1 MAEIKNQ
8 FTSGKMNKD
17 LDERII
23 PTGEYRDAMNIQVST
38 SEGSDVGTI
47 QNILGNSIV
56 PGQGFIPEGA
66 YCVGSI
72 ADEKNDKLYYFIT
85 NNKDLITNGVFDNDA
100 SDWTLGTGWEYAG
113 AGTSGYIKGTA
124 VTVSQKINQAL
135 SPDVFIEDSYYRIK
149 FKVSGVTTGTA
160 ATPSDGTINLE
171 LNNEDGKGFT
181 INSSEMAAQITPLT
195 YNAIANGSYEFIK
208 KVGSA
213 SSYTNTGFWSRFW
226 IQAGANGFTGNI
238 DNISIE
244 RLGGYIVEYD
254 SETNT
259 VTPVIVDKTG
269 FLQFSR
275 DRLITGINII
285 DDMLFWTD
293 NFSEPKKINIP
304 RSIQG
309 ADPSGLIHSNFI
321 NTKTSLQVAMKEEHV
336 TVIKKQPTHAPKI
349 ELISERE
356 SGIDS
361 VGGLPWNYSGIMR
374 ITRPPNPITVSGQ
387 TNTQNTSSFWHSTS
401 QVGGG
406 QTFNHH
412 YDFSQLSPGKYFDTK
427 IETDLNGDSGFFL
440 KWQAGD
446 ILLFKEFGGN
456 NFNDRPNVPLLEYSV
471 KAKVVASGVN
481 EFTDTVVN
489 NISNGDF
496 TIPNSNGTA
505 PEGWTLAPQWTY
517 LPQTNALKFDQVTT
531 AHNAVSSP
539 VADPV
544 WEAGATYRVKFKISD
559 YVSGFLE
566 ICIVTPATSD
576 FGTYTGTLTAAQ
588 TGRFPVGGLIS
599 ANGEYS
605 YDVTLSPFPD
615 SIVAFDWTAVI
626 NRVYMFADNVNHT
639 RLTLDYLTVEKLGQS
654 NARVRC
660 EVLEINNPPVV
671 PSNLAEVR
679 YVVDRLDKVEKLFE
693 FSFPRIAYR
702 YQYED
707 GEYSAISPFSQP
719 VFLPG
724 TFDYHPKDAYN
735 RGMENRIT
743 SINISSFNHL
753 IDGVTAIDII
763 YKDDASP
770 NLYVIDTVKPNQA
783 AIASISGSSSSNSWS
798 SGQYI
803 ITNEQIGRAVE
814 SNQLLRPWDNVPRK
828 ALAQEISGNRVIYG
842 NYTQGYDL
850 KLTTGADYSPNFF
863 IQPLSSLVVGA
874 AKPSIK
880 SLREY
885 QVGAVFV
892 DKYGRETP
900 VISNKTGTRK
910 LGKEFSDDQNK
921 FKVEFNDDNSPVDL
935 THVKFFIKET
945 ADQYYNLAMD
955 RFYDAED
962 GHVWLSFPSADR
974 NKLSIDDFLILKKGA
989 ESDVSVTDNTKY
1001 KIIDIQNQAPEFITQ
1016 RKLLSEKLRHQLTA
1030 GVAGTPVVDIFGSS
1044 MTDAPK
1050 EGVSTFSINYKPFSQ
1065 GSSSRMHEIVED
1077 LYVEFADTSSGV
1089 TSKRYFVTA
1098 LSTEFVPGI
1107 TSPSLADAKYTF
1119 RLQEALGD
1127 DVDFMSDGTR
1137 IIDGIAIRVY
1147 RYAPKETAQFDGR
1160 FFVKIN
1166 KDKSFSTNIISS
1178 TSAQAAA
1185 AQEYRVINSQR
1196 ICMTRS
1202 DHESRHRHELTG
1214 LKMGCYRDKTYTASN
1229 SAVAD
1234 HLFNGN
1240 INSLPVTT
1248 GRYKGFGPWACFFR
1262 NYNARPDDYKAYIRS
1277 TTANETSFGS
1287 GDNGITSIG
1296 QYKFSAQASVSPPP
1310 SSTLTGSK
1318 EANWTRELGWITGGS
1333 YLARGLPQPTNT
1345 NDWLGVYIATSYM
1358 AGSTDLTAW
1367 GNTKHAD
1374 SHHYTDTERAQ
1385 NAVWYINGSYHQ
1397 HFRTN
1402 SNLYPNLAWTQTIG
1416 SPGGPDSGIVQW
1428 GSFTDWRLAI
1438 GGIYHQDVMTAADST
1453 IEGFWGIGDVG
1464 DASTLNSH
1472 YQNSIVKDIVQQLKG
1487 GTRIRWKED
1496 PTQTVYTI
1504 QTVNS
1509 EHGFTNVA
1517 RPSGSTADP
1526 SNTTTYA
1533 TSGSPNPIAGVYG
1546 HGLSRTSKVANFDH
1560 VITQLS
1566 PNFSVRYDLRTK
1578 QTISGAADVKWNP
1591 CNASGYN
1598 GTQALGGITNGITL
1612 SINSHTAGTYSSTT
1626 GELKVFVS
1634 SLIANDVNTGVSQ
1647 TLKTGMI
1654 LAKHGST
1661 VYNGSTASKGEL
1673 LIYKITQESGYHAL
1687 HLCGYREPI
1696 TDVTSTTTD
1705 LTRHHFFDNL
1715 PVTGQAMIFKQP
1727 YMNGYSQFSCNRIN
1741 AQNAMAM
1748 TNTGVYDEQSFPIAV
1763 RTTAGVPR
1771 IMPVMYTLEFVEEI
1785 DKEPGL
1791 PDNPAI
1797 WETEPDTIPKVDIY
1811 YEASG
1816 YNPLVLTEETK
1827 NIALPIGSEVSH
1839 AENSASASVGTT
1851 IHTVGYDPVVTLA
1864 VGVTN
1869 VGGWYILTNVGTA
1882 SLLAPLVGGSYITVG
1897 SNLNITKPDG
1907 SIISVKVTGHS
1918 TDTLF
1923 FAGNRSRKIYISD
1936 NLYKDSTY
1944 TLNWHNCFAFG
1955 NGVESNRIRD
1965 SFNKVYITN
1974 GVKASTTLDKELREE
1989 HRKHGLI
1996 YSGIYNSNSGV
2007 NNLNQFIM
2015 AEKITKD
2022 LPPSYGSIQK
2032 LYSRN
2037 SDLVTFCED
2046 RVIQIFADK
2055 DALYNADG
2063 DINLVSSNAVL
2074 GQAQPFSGEYGIS
2087 TNPESF
2093 ASEAYRAYFTDR
2105 VRGAVLRLSMDGLT
2119 AISDHG
2125 MKDWF
2130 RDNLSLSKTNLLGE
2144 NCLDSQANWD
2154 IPAQTATEYGGN
2166 SKVVDGVAILG
2177 YYNSHPATLA
2187 AYTSAAGNQPTD
2199 KRFGKVASLK
2209 MNNVLEIGK
2218 TYRLQF
2224 DVIKHGG
2231 YTAGGTEASPFSGTP
2246 KSITINNT
2254 PSGVVWQGGGGDFG
2268 TVDGEHVDVTWV
2280 AARTTFELVQ
2290 IQIQYDSTTI
2300 GTYAYDGMTTQ
2311 DFVNSLVSNDSS
2323 SPVYDTV
2330 TGHFYGGTVSIKN
2343 LIVEEVKQ
2351 PLKLIGSYDD
2361 RQSEY
2366 NITVDSVIPTTVSF
2380 KEDVTGWVSFKSFI
2394 PENGLSCANDYYTLK
2409 DGKLWQH
2416 HNPGVHRNT
2425 FYGQYTNSSFNAI
2438 LNDDP
2443 SMIKSYHTLEY
2454 EGSKSRVEGIKTVTV
2469 TGIQHNNLNSWDTD
2483 SGLYFFFEEEE
2494 MDKLLGN
2501 SAWGGTTPTT
2511 GSVTLF
2517 NLHQYRNNIHIGSFI
2532 LYLFDNTATDSN
2544 FPASPSGGPTK
2555 GFGRKNSGGT
2565 THDWQVGD
2573 IITTQQLHM
2582 PGQTT
2587 ISLQIV
2593 DPLNS
2598 TPQDG
2603 WFVSNIKTDKKQGS
2617 LLEFVEKEGKW
2628 FNYIKGVATNYNST
2642 DYFPDDFDFASF
2654 DVQGLGVVA
2663 SSDTGTDTIT
2673 ITGGVNVS
2681 LQVGDCIYAKTT
2693 TNSFGFTQLSNNLTK
2708 LGIVTNILGNV
2719 ITLDNLAVSVNN
2731 QYCVFIK
2738 DQIVNM
2744 SGLSGY
2750 YANAKFENN
2759 SKDKAELFVVS
2770 SEATE
2775 SSK

>member
-85 NNKDLITNGVFDNDA
+85 HNKDLITNGVFDNDA

-113 AGTSGYIKGTA
+113 AGISGYIKGTGVGA
-124 VTVSQKINQAL
+124 NQKINQAL
-135 SPDVFIEDSYYRIK
+135 PPDVFIKDSYYKIK
-149 FKVSGVTTGTA
+149 FKVSGVPTGT
-160 ATPSDGTINLE
+160 TTTTSDGAINIE
-171 LNNEDGKGFT
+171 LNNEDGKRFN
-181 INSSEMAAQITPLT
+181 ISSSEMGAQIPPLT

-208 KVGSA
+208 RVGSA
-213 SSYTNTGFWSRFW
+213 ASHTNTGLWSRFW

-254 SETNT
+254 SKSNT
-259 VTPVIVDKTG
+259 VKPVIVDAVG
-269 FLQFSR
+269 DVLNFSR

-309 ADPSGLIHSNFI
+309 TDPSGLIHSNFI

-361 VGGLPWNYSGIMR
+361 ASGLPWNYSGIIR
-374 ITRPPNPITVSGQ
+374 ITSPPNPITESGEP
-387 TNTQNTSSFWHSTS
+387 NTQNTSSMWVSGS
-401 QVGGG
+401 GL
-406 QTFNHH
+406 NHY
-412 YDFSQLSPGKYFDTK
+412 YDFSKVTVGGKFDTN

-471 KAKVVASGVN
+471 KAKILNEWVTTSGQ
-481 EFTDTVVN
+481 TDTVVN

-615 SIVAFDWTAVI
+615 SIVAFDWTAAI

-814 SNQLLRPWDNVPRK
+814 SNQLLRPWDNVPKK

-1016 RKLLSEKLRHQLTA
+1016 RKLLTERLRHQLTA

-1137 IIDGIAIRVY
+1137 IKDGIAIRVY

-1166 KDKSFSTNIISS
+1166 KDKSFLTNIISS

-1196 ICMTRS
+1196 ICMIRN
-1202 DHESRHRHELTG
+1202 DHELRHRHELTG

-1229 SAVAD
+1229 ATVED

-1277 TTANETSFGS
+1277 ATADATSVGTGNS
-1287 GDNGITSIG
+1287 GITSIG
-1296 QYKFSAQASVSPPP
+1296 QYKFSAQASASPPATNTL
-1310 SSTLTGSK
+1310 SGST
-1318 EANWTRELGWITGGS
+1318 AYWARELGWITGGS
-1333 YLARGLPQPTNT
+1333 YLARGVAQPTNT
-1345 NDWLGVYIATSYM
+1345 NDWLGVYISTSYM

-1385 NAVWYINGSYHQ
+1385 NAVWYISGSYWQ
-1397 HFRTN
+1397 HYRTN
-1402 SNLYPNLAWTQTIG
+1402 SNLYPNLAWTQTTG
-1416 SPGGPDSGIVQW
+1416 SPGGPDGGILQW
-1428 GSFTDWRLAI
+1428 GSYTDWRLAI
-1438 GGIYHQDVMTAADST
+1438 GGIYHKDVMTAADST

-1487 GTRIRWKED
+1487 GTKIRWKED

-1504 QTVNS
+1504 QTVQS

-1517 RPSGSTADP
+1517 RPVGDTANP
-1526 SNTTTYA
+1526 PNTGNQHVYA
-1533 TSGSPNPIAGVYG
+1533 TSGSPDPATGVYG
-1546 HGLSRTSKVANFDH
+1546 TGLSRTSKVANFDH

-1566 PNFSVRYDLRTK
+1566 PNFSVRYNLQTK

-1591 CNASGYN
+1591 CNASGYQ

-1654 LAKHGST
+1654 LTKHGSHT
-1661 VYNGSTASKGEL
+1661 YNGSTASKGEL

-2105 VRGAVLRLSMDGLT
+2105 VRGAVIRLSMDGLT

-2130 RDNLSLSKTNLLGE
+2130 RDNLSLGKTNLLGE

-2154 IPAQTATEYGGN
+2154 ISN
-2166 SKVVDGVAILG
+2166 NNNCKVVDGEAIIG
-2177 YYNSHPATLA
+2177 FYNSDASTLVA
-2187 AYTSAAGNQPTD
+2187 FDANNKTSDT
-2199 KRFGKVASLK
+2199 RFGKSAQLA
-2209 MNNVLEIGK
+2209 MDNVLTIGN
-2218 TYRLQF
+2218 TYRLQY
-2224 DVIKHGG
+2224 DVVKIGG
-2231 YTAGGTEASPFSGTP
+2231 YNKGTATTNSAQPPTGLPPTL
-2246 KSITINNT
+2246 TINNT
-2254 PSGVVWQGGGGDFG
+2254 PSGINWESGGSVTPVEGDHVVI
-2268 TVDGEHVDVTWV
+2268 EWV
-2280 AARTTFELVQ
+2280 AKRTTFSLHQSPVN
-2290 IQIQYDSTTI
+2290 YDNNGVGNYGGVETK
-2300 GTYAYDGMTTQ
+2300 
-2311 DFVNSLVSNDSS
+2311 DFVNSILTSGTTQWASNN
-2323 SPVYDTV
+2323 T
-2330 TGHFYGGTVSIKN
+2330 FYGGTVSIKN
-2343 LIVEEVKQ
+2343 LILEEVKQ

-2394 PENGLSCANDYYTLK
+2394 PESGLSCANDYYTLK

-2469 TGIQHNNLNSWDTD
+2469 TGVQHNNQLSWDAD

-2501 SAWGGTTPTT
+2501 SAWSGTTPTT

-2628 FNYIKGVATNYNST
+2628 FNYIKGVPTDYNST

-2708 LGIVTNILGNV
+2708 LGIVTNILENV

>member
-56 PGQGFIPEGA
+56 PGQGFITEGA

-113 AGTSGYIKGTA
+113 AGTSGYIKGTD
-124 VTVSQKINQAL
+124 VGLNQKINQAL
-135 SPDVFIEDSYYRIK
+135 SPDVFIEDSYYKIK
-149 FKVSGVTTGTA
+149 FKVSGVPTGTDT
-160 ATPSDGTINLE
+160 TPSDGTINIE
-171 LNNEDGKGFT
+171 LSNEDGKRFT
-181 INSSEMAAQITPLT
+181 INSSEMGAQIPPLT

-208 KVGSA
+208 RVGSTA
-213 SSYTNTGFWSRFW
+213 SHANTSFWSRFF

-254 SETNT
+254 SKTNT

-309 ADPSGLIHSNFI
+309 TDSSGLIHSNFI
-321 NTKTSLQVAMKEEHV
+321 NTKTSLEVPMKEEHV

-349 ELISERE
+349 KLISERE

-361 VGGLPWNYSGIMR
+361 VSGLPWNYSGIMR
-374 ITRPPNPITVSGQ
+374 ITSPPNPMTVVGAA
-387 TNTQNTSSFWHSTS
+387 NTQNTSSMRVPGSG
-401 QVGGG
+401 V
-406 QTFNHH
+406 NHY
-412 YDFSQLSPGKYFDTK
+412 YDFSKVTVGSKFDTN

-471 KAKVVASGVN
+471 KAKILN
-481 EFTDTVVN
+481 EWVTQFTDTVVN

-505 PEGWTLAPQWTY
+505 PEGWTLASQWTY
-517 LPQTNALKFDQVTT
+517 LPQTNALKFDQVVAAWDTI
-531 AHNAVSSP
+531 VSP
-539 VADPV
+539 VANPV

-559 YVSGFLE
+559 YVSGYLR
-566 ICIVTPATSD
+566 IAIVTPANSD
-576 FGTYTGTLTAAQ
+576 FGTYSGTGTLAQ

-605 YDVTLSPFPD
+605 YDVTLSPFPATSTSAG
-615 SIVAFDWTAVI
+615 SIVAYGWTSVNCVFI
-626 NRVYMFADNVNHT
+626 HADNAT
-639 RLTLDYLTVEKLGQS
+639 PAKLALDYLTVEKLGQS

-814 SNQLLRPWDNVPRK
+814 SNQLLRPWDNVPKK

-921 FKVEFNDDNSPVDL
+921 FKVEFNDDDSPIDL

-1016 RKLLSEKLRHQLTA
+1016 RKLLTEKLRHQLTT
-1030 GVAGTPVVDIFGSS
+1030 GVAGTPVVDIFGGS

-1098 LSTEFVPGI
+1098 LSTDFVPGI
-1107 TSPSLADAKYTF
+1107 PSPLIADAKYVF
-1119 RLQEALGD
+1119 RLDEELGD

-1137 IIDGIAIRVY
+1137 IKDGIAIRVY

-1196 ICMTRS
+1196 ICMIRS
-1202 DHESRHRHELTG
+1202 DHEDRHRHELTG

-1229 SAVAD
+1229 APVTD

-1240 INSLPVTT
+1240 INSFPVTT

-1296 QYKFSAQASVSPPP
+1296 QYKFSAQASASPPATNTL
-1310 SSTLTGSK
+1310 SDST
-1318 EANWTRELGWITGGS
+1318 AYWARELGWITGGS
-1333 YLARGLPQPTNT
+1333 YLARGVTKPTIPPGGS
-1345 NDWLGVYIATSYM
+1345 LGVYIATTYM
-1358 AGSTDLTAW
+1358 AGSTDVEAW
-1367 GNTKHAD
+1367 GRTKHAD

-1385 NAVWYINGSYHQ
+1385 NAVWYISGSYWQ
-1397 HFRTN
+1397 HYRTN
-1402 SNLYPNLAWTQTIG
+1402 SNLYPNLAWTQTTG
-1416 SPGGPDSGIVQW
+1416 SPGGPDGGILQW
-1428 GSFTDWRLAI
+1428 GSYTDWRLAI
-1438 GGIYHQDVMTAADST
+1438 GGIYHKDVMTAADST

-1487 GTRIRWKED
+1487 GTKIRWKED

-1504 QTVNS
+1504 QTVTS

-1517 RPSGSTADP
+1517 RPVGDTADP
-1526 SNTTTYA
+1526 PNTGNQHVYA
-1533 TSGSPNPIAGVYG
+1533 TSGSPDPIAGVYG

-1566 PNFSVRYDLRTK
+1566 PNFSVRYNLQTK
-1578 QTISGAADVKWNP
+1578 QTISGGAAVKWNP
-1591 CNASGYN
+1591 CNASGYQ
-1598 GTQALGGITNGITL
+1598 GAQALGGITNGITL
-1612 SINSHTAGTYSSTT
+1612 SINSHTTGTYSSTT

-1654 LAKHGST
+1654 LTKHGSHT
-1661 VYNGSTASKGEL
+1661 YDGSTPSLYKGEL

-1696 TDVTSTTTD
+1696 TNVTSTTTD
-1705 LTRHHFFDNL
+1705 LTKHHFFDNL

-1771 IMPVMYTLEFVEEI
+1771 IMPVMYTLEFVQEI

-1839 AENSASASVGTT
+1839 AENSASVSVGTT
-1851 IHTVGYDPVVTLA
+1851 IHTVGYDPVITLA
-1864 VGVTN
+1864 VGGTHT
-1869 VGGWYILTNVGTA
+1869 GGWYILTNVGTA

-1918 TDTLF
+1918 NADSGYSYVVNNVVL
-1923 FAGNRSRKIYISD
+1923 RSRKIYISD

-2130 RDNLSLSKTNLLGE
+2130 RDNLSLGKTNLLGE

-2154 IPAQTATEYGGN
+2154 ISNTN
-2166 SKVVDGVAILG
+2166 NCKVVNGEAIIG
-2177 YYNSHPATLA
+2177 FYNSDANTLVA
-2187 AYTSAAGNQPTD
+2187 FDANNKTSDT
-2199 KRFGKVASLK
+2199 RFGRSAQLT
-2209 MNNVLEIGK
+2209 MDNVLTIGN
-2218 TYRLQF
+2218 TYRLQY
-2224 DVIKHGG
+2224 DVVKIGG
-2231 YTAGGTEASPFSGTP
+2231 YNRGTATTNSAQPPTGLPSSLV
-2246 KSITINNT
+2246 INNT
-2254 PSGVVWQGGGGDFG
+2254 ASGINWEAGPQTPPVEGDHVVI
-2268 TVDGEHVDVTWV
+2268 EWV
-2280 AARTTFELVQ
+2280 AKRTTFGLHQFAVN
-2290 IQIQYDSTTI
+2290 YNDNNGVRNYGGV
-2300 GTYAYDGMTTQ
+2300 GTK
-2311 DFVNSLVSNDSS
+2311 DFVNSILTSGTTQWADND
-2323 SPVYDTV
+2323 
-2330 TGHFYGGTVSIKN
+2330 GFYGGTVSIKN
-2343 LIVEEVKQ
+2343 IILEEVKQ

-2469 TGIQHNNLNSWDTD
+2469 TGIQHSNGPSED
-2483 SGLYFFFEEEE
+2483 GKYFFFEEEE
-2494 MDKLLGN
+2494 MNNLINDSNWVDKI
-2501 SAWGGTTPTT
+2501 
-2511 GSVTLF
+2511 VTI
-2517 NLHQYRNNIHIGSFI
+2517 NQYRNNVLVYSGLVRIW
-2532 LYLFDNTATDSN
+2532 DNSDVNSN
-2544 FPASPSGGPTK
+2544 SPTSPSGGPTK
-2555 GFGRKNSGGT
+2555 AHGRRDTDSAASQ
-2565 THDWQVGD
+2565 WQVGD

-2598 TPQDG
+2598 IPQDG

-2628 FNYIKGVATNYNST
+2628 FNYIKGVPTDYNST

-2663 SSDTGTDTIT
+2663 SSDTDTDTIT

-2708 LGIVTNILGNV
+2708 LGIVTNILENV
-2719 ITLDNLAVSVNN
+2719 ITLDNLAVSVDN

-2750 YANAKFENN
+2750 YADAKFENN

>member
-1 MAEIKNQ
+1 VASSSN
-8 FTSGKMNKD
+8 SNKHV
-17 LDERII
+17 I
-23 PTGEYRDAMNIQVST
+23 A
-38 SEGSDVGTI
+38 
-47 QNILGNSIV
+47 NSI
-56 PGQGFIPEGA
+56 
-66 YCVGSI
+66 
-72 ADEKNDKLYYFIT
+72 
-85 NNKDLITNGVFDNDA
+85 
-100 SDWTLGTGWEYAG
+100 
-113 AGTSGYIKGTA
+113 
-124 VTVSQKINQAL
+124 TVEST
-135 SPDVFIEDSYYRIK
+135 DSYI
-149 FKVSGVTTGTA
+149 
-160 ATPSDGTINLE
+160 
-171 LNNEDGKGFT
+171 
-181 INSSEMAAQITPLT
+181 
-195 YNAIANGSYEFIK
+195 
-208 KVGSA
+208 
-213 SSYTNTGFWSRFW
+213 
-226 IQAGANGFTGNI
+226 IQ
-238 DNISIE
+238 
-244 RLGGYIVEYD
+244 YD
-254 SETNT
+254 SKTNT

-309 ADPSGLIHSNFI
+309 TDPSGLIHSNFI

-361 VGGLPWNYSGIMR
+361 ASGLPWNYSGIMR
-374 ITRPPNPITVSGQ
+374 ITSPPNPITVAGAA
-387 TNTQNTSSFWHSTS
+387 NTQNTSSMWVPYT
-401 QVGGG
+401 QN
-406 QTFNHH
+406 TNHH
-412 YDFSQLSPGKYFDTK
+412 YDFSQFTVGSILDTN

-440 KWQAGD
+440 RWQAGD

-471 KAKVVASGVN
+471 KAKILDQWVTN
-481 EFTDTVVN
+481 FTDTVVN

-517 LPQTNALKFDQVTT
+517 LPQTNALKFDQVI
-531 AHNAVSSP
+531 AAYNEISSP
-539 VADPV
+539 ESSPV

-559 YVSGFLE
+559 YVSGYLT
-566 ICIVTPATSD
+566 IAIVTPVLG
-576 FGTYTGTLTAAQ
+576 FGTYNGVGTSAQ
-588 TGRFPVGGLIS
+588 TGRFQVGGLIS

-605 YDVTLSPFPD
+605 FDVNLTGFTG
-615 SIVAFDWTAVI
+615 SIVGYGWTSVI
-626 NRVYMFADNVNHT
+626 NRVYIHADNVT
-639 RLTLDYLTVEKLGQS
+639 PVKLTLDYLTVEKLGQS
-654 NARVRC
+654 NASVRC

-671 PSNLAEVR
+671 PSNLAEIR

-1107 TSPSLADAKYTF
+1107 TSPSLVDAKYTF

-1178 TSAQAAA
+1178 TSAHAAA

-1229 SAVAD
+1229 SAVED

-1277 TTANETSFGS
+1277 TTADATSVGTGNS
-1287 GDNGITSIG
+1287 GTTSIG
-1296 QYKFSAQASVSPPP
+1296 QYKFSAQAAESPPNP
-1310 SSTLTGSK
+1310 NTLNSST
-1318 EANWTRELGWITGGS
+1318 AYWARELGWITGGS
-1333 YLARGLPQPTNT
+1333 YLARGVTQPTST
-1345 NDWLGVYIATSYM
+1345 NDWLGVYITTAYM
-1358 AGSTDLTAW
+1358 DGSTDLIAW
-1367 GNTKHAD
+1367 GNTKNAD

-1385 NAVWYINGSYHQ
+1385 NAVWYISGSYWQ
-1397 HFRTN
+1397 HYRTD
-1402 SNLYPNLAWTQTIG
+1402 SNLNPNLAWTQTTG
-1416 SPGGPDSGIVQW
+1416 SPGGPDGGIYQW
-1428 GSFTDWRLAI
+1428 SSAADWRLAI
-1438 GGIYHQDVMTAADST
+1438 GGIYHKDVMTAADST

-1464 DASTLNSH
+1464 DAGTFNSH

-1487 GTRIRWKED
+1487 GTKIRWKED

-1504 QTVNS
+1504 QTVQS

-1517 RPSGSTADP
+1517 RPVGDTANP
-1526 SNTTTYA
+1526 PNTGNQHVYA
-1533 TSGSPNPIAGVYG
+1533 TSGSPDPATGVYG
-1546 HGLSRTSKVANFDH
+1546 TGLSRTSKVANFDH

-1566 PNFSVRYDLRTK
+1566 PNFSVRYNLQTK

-1591 CNASGYN
+1591 CNASGYQ

-1654 LAKHGST
+1654 LTKHGSHT
-1661 VYNGSTASKGEL
+1661 YNGSTASKGEL

-1687 HLCGYREPI
+1687 YLCGYREPI

-2130 RDNLSLSKTNLLGE
+2130 RDNLSLGKTNLLGE

-2154 IPAQTATEYGGN
+2154 IPSSGN
-2166 SKVVDGVAILG
+2166 SKVINGVAILG
-2177 YYNSHPATLA
+2177 YYNSNPTTLA
-2187 AYTSAAGNQPTD
+2187 ALTSTADT
-2199 KRFGKVASLK
+2199 RFGRASGFR
-2209 MNNVLEIGK
+2209 MHNVLGIGK

-2231 YTAGGTEASPFSGTP
+2231 YANISPFIPSGGIGSYNNLR
-2246 KSITINNT
+2246 SIAIVNT
-2254 PSGVVWQGGGGDFG
+2254 PDTPGATWTLAGSFG

-2280 AARTTFELVQ
+2280 AARTSFELL
-2290 IQIQYDSTTI
+2290 QYQCCYESN
-2300 GTYAYDGMTTQ
+2300 GVRYYDVDLTS
-2311 DFVNSLVSNDSS
+2311 DFVNNILTGTNWSTSTSSNKQ
-2323 SPVYDTV
+2323 Y
-2330 TGHFYGGTVSIKN
+2330 FYGATVSIKN
-2343 LIVEEVKQ
+2343 MIIEEVKQ

-2394 PENGLSCANDYYTLK
+2394 PESGLSCANDYYTLK

-2454 EGSKSRVEGIKTVTV
+2454 EGSKSRVEGIKTITV
-2469 TGIQHNNLNSWDTD
+2469 TGIQHSDGPSED
-2483 SGLYFFFEEEE
+2483 GKYFFFEEEE
-2494 MDKLLGN
+2494 MNNLINDSNWVDKTITIN
-2501 SAWGGTTPTT
+2501 
-2511 GSVTLF
+2511 
-2517 NLHQYRNNIHIGSFI
+2517 QYRNNVLVYSGDIRIW
-2532 LYLFDNTATDSN
+2532 DNSSVDSN
-2544 FPASPSGGPTK
+2544 SPTSLSGGPTK
-2555 GFGRKNSGGT
+2555 GHGRRNTGSAASQ
-2565 THDWQVGD
+2565 WQVGD

-2587 ISLQIV
+2587 MSLQII

-2628 FNYIKGVATNYNST
+2628 FNYIKGVPTDYNST

-2673 ITGGVNVS
+2673 ITGGINVS
-2681 LQVGDCIYAKTT
+2681 LQVGDCIYAETT

-2759 SKDKAELFVVS
+2759 SKDKAELFAVS

>member
-85 NNKDLITNGVFDNDA
+85 HNKDLITNGVFDNDA

-113 AGTSGYIKGTA
+113 AGISGYIKGTD
-124 VTVSQKINQAL
+124 VTVNQKINQAL
-135 SPDVFIEDSYYRIK
+135 PPDVFIEDSYYKIK
-149 FKVSGVTTGTA
+149 FKVSGVPTGT
-160 ATPSDGTINLE
+160 TTTTSDGTINIE
-171 LNNEDGKGFT
+171 LNNEDGKRFT
-181 INSSEMAAQITPLT
+181 ISSYEMGAQIPPLT

-208 KVGSA
+208 RVGSA
-213 SSYTNTGFWSRFW
+213 ASHTDTGFWSRFW

-238 DNISIE
+238 DDISIE
-244 RLGGYIVEYD
+244 RFGGYD
-254 SETNT
+254 SKTNT

-293 NFSEPKKINIP
+293 NFSEPKKINIA

-309 ADPSGLIHSNFI
+309 TDSSGLIHSNFI
-321 NTKTSLQVAMKEEHV
+321 NTKTSLEVPMKEEHV

-349 ELISERE
+349 KLISERE

-361 VGGLPWNYSGIMR
+361 VSGLPWNYSGIMR
-374 ITRPPNPITVSGQ
+374 ITSPPNPITQPGSGYP
-387 TNTQNTSSFWHSTS
+387 NTQNTSSFWHAA
-401 QVGGG
+401 QQLGGG

-440 KWQAGD
+440 KWQVGD
-446 ILLFKEFGGN
+446 TLLFKEFGGN

-505 PEGWTLAPQWTY
+505 PEGWILKSGLVYDSANNKINFN
-517 LPQTNALKFDQVTT
+517 QTNDSWSYTASAL
-531 AHNAVSSP
+531 SSP
-539 VADPV
+539 N
-544 WEAGATYRVKFKISD
+544 WEIGATYRVSFKISNQSTVD
-559 YVSGFLE
+559 TDGVYVRLATPHTTTWGATTPVATGAFYWQGPGNNGLGNYSG
-566 ICIVTPATSD
+566 
-576 FGTYTGTLTAAQ
+576 
-588 TGRFPVGGLIS
+588 
-599 ANGEYS
+599 NGEYTF
-605 YDVTLSPFPD
+605 DVTLAPGTGVYASN
-615 SIVAFDWTAVI
+615 WTEFHYKILVYCGGEILPHAV
-626 NRVYMFADNVNHT
+626 
-639 RLTLDYLTVEKLGQS
+639 LSLDYITVEKLGQS

-814 SNQLLRPWDNVPRK
+814 SNQLLRPWDNVPKK

-921 FKVEFNDDNSPVDL
+921 FKVEFNDDNSPIDL

-1098 LSTEFVPGI
+1098 LSTDFVPGV
-1107 TSPSLADAKYTF
+1107 TLMADLPKYVF
-1119 RLQEALGD
+1119 RLEEALGD

-1137 IIDGIAIRVY
+1137 IKDGIEIRVY

-1166 KDKSFSTNIISS
+1166 KDKSFSTNVISS

-1202 DHESRHRHELTG
+1202 DHEDRHRHELTG
-1214 LKMGCYRDKTYTASN
+1214 LKMGCYRDRTYTAS
-1229 SAVAD
+1229 SAPVTD

-1262 NYNARPDDYKAYIRS
+1262 NYNARPDDYKAYIRGSS
-1277 TTANETSFGS
+1277 TVAATNVNYTNS
-1287 GDNGITSIG
+1287 GVTSIG
-1296 QYKFSAQASVSPPP
+1296 QYKFSQEASASPPA
-1310 SSTLTGSK
+1310 SSTLTGSH

-1333 YLARGLPQPTNT
+1333 YLARGAAYPTSTGGSLDVFIPPAYMN
-1345 NDWLGVYIATSYM
+1345 GV
-1358 AGSTDLTAW
+1358 TDAEAW
-1367 GNTKHAD
+1367 GRTKDAD

-1385 NAVWYINGSYHQ
+1385 NAVWYINGSYRQ
-1397 HFRTN
+1397 KYQPD
-1402 SNLYPNLAWTQTIG
+1402 SNLNPNLAWTQTSGG
-1416 SPGGPDSGIVQW
+1416 SGGPDLGICQQ
-1428 GSFTDWRLAI
+1428 SADTDWRLAI
-1438 GGIYHQDVMTAADST
+1438 GGIYHQDVMTAADYT

-1464 DASTLNSH
+1464 DAGTFNSH

-1487 GTRIRWKED
+1487 GTKIRWKED

-1504 QTVNS
+1504 QTVTT
-1509 EHGFTNVA
+1509 EHGFINVA

-1533 TSGSPNPIAGVYG
+1533 TSGSPDPISGVYG

-1566 PNFSVRYDLRTK
+1566 PNFSVRYNLKTK
-1578 QTISGAADVKWNP
+1578 QTIGGATSVKWNP
-1591 CNASGYN
+1591 CNA
-1598 GTQALGGITNGITL
+1598 GTAQALGGITNGITL
-1612 SINSHTAGTYSSTT
+1612 SINSHTTGTYSSTT

-1654 LAKHGST
+1654 LTEHGSHTYDGST
-1661 VYNGSTASKGEL
+1661 VSSLYKGEL

-1696 TDVTSTTTD
+1696 TNVTSNTTN
-1705 LTRHHFFDNL
+1705 LTKHHFFNNL

-1864 VGVTN
+1864 VGVTHT
-1869 VGGWYILTNVGTA
+1869 GGWYILTNVETA

-1918 TDTLF
+1918 NTASGYSYVVNNVVL
-1923 FAGNRSRKIYISD
+1923 RSRKIYISD

-1974 GVKASTTLDKELREE
+1974 GVKASTTLDKELKEE

-2130 RDNLSLSKTNLLGE
+2130 RDNLSLGKTNLLGE

-2154 IPAQTATEYGGN
+2154 IPAQTASYTGGN
-2166 SKVVDGVAILG
+2166 SKVVNGVAILG

-2199 KRFGKVASLK
+2199 KRFGKVASLR
-2209 MNNVLEIGK
+2209 MNNILEIGK

-2231 YTAGGTEASPFSGTP
+2231 YTANGTEASPFSGTTT
-2246 KSITINNT
+2246 SMTIVNT
-2254 PSGVVWQGGGGDFG
+2254 PTGSGWTPAGYFG
-2268 TVDGEHVDVTWV
+2268 NVDGEHVDVIWT
-2280 AARTTFELVQ
+2280 ANRTNFELLQYQVQ
-2290 IQIQYDSTTI
+2290 AANYM
-2300 GTYAYDGMTTQ
+2300 YDGVTTQ
-2311 DFVNSLVSNDSS
+2311 AFVNSLVDPS
-2323 SPVYDTV
+2323 SPVYNTI
-2330 TGHFYGGTVSIKN
+2330 TSIFFGATVSIKN

-2469 TGIQHNNLNSWDTD
+2469 TGIQHNNPNSWDAD

-2494 MDKLLGN
+2494 MNNLINDSNWVDKI
-2501 SAWGGTTPTT
+2501 
-2511 GSVTLF
+2511 VTV
-2517 NLHQYRNNIHIGSFI
+2517 NQYRNNVFV
-2532 LYLFDNTATDSN
+2532 Y
-2544 FPASPSGGPTK
+2544 SG
-2555 GFGRKNSGGT
+2555 
-2565 THDWQVGD
+2565 
-2573 IITTQQLHM
+2573 I
-2582 PGQTT
+2582 
-2587 ISLQIV
+2587 
-2593 DPLNS
+2593 
-2598 TPQDG
+2598 
-2603 WFVSNIKTDKKQGS
+2603 
-2617 LLEFVEKEGKW
+2617 
-2628 FNYIKGVATNYNST
+2628 
-2642 DYFPDDFDFASF
+2642 
-2654 DVQGLGVVA
+2654 
-2663 SSDTGTDTIT
+2663 
-2673 ITGGVNVS
+2673 
-2681 LQVGDCIYAKTT
+2681 
-2693 TNSFGFTQLSNNLTK
+2693 
-2708 LGIVTNILGNV
+2708 
-2719 ITLDNLAVSVNN
+2719 
-2731 QYCVFIK
+2731 
-2738 DQIVNM
+2738 
-2744 SGLSGY
+2744 
-2750 YANAKFENN
+2750 
-2759 SKDKAELFVVS
+2759 
-2770 SEATE
+2770 
-2775 SSK
+2775 

>member
-1 MAEIKNQ
+1 MDLEIIVVMA
-8 FTSGKMNKD
+8 S
-17 LDERII
+17 I
-23 PTGEYRDAMNIQVST
+23 PLMLLLLQELV
-38 SEGSDVGTI
+38 
-47 QNILGNSIV
+47 
-56 PGQGFIPEGA
+56 
-66 YCVGSI
+66 
-72 ADEKNDKLYYFIT
+72 
-85 NNKDLITNGVFDNDA
+85 DA
-100 SDWTLGTGWEYAG
+100 SNWTEFHYKILVYCGGE
-113 AGTSGYIKGTA
+113 ILPHA
-124 VTVSQKINQAL
+124 VL
-135 SPDVFIEDSYYRIK
+135 S
-149 FKVSGVTTGTA
+149 
-160 ATPSDGTINLE
+160 
-171 LNNEDGKGFT
+171 
-181 INSSEMAAQITPLT
+181 
-195 YNAIANGSYEFIK
+195 
-208 KVGSA
+208 
-213 SSYTNTGFWSRFW
+213 
-226 IQAGANGFTGNI
+226 
-238 DNISIE
+238 
-244 RLGGYIVEYD
+244 
-254 SETNT
+254 
-259 VTPVIVDKTG
+259 
-269 FLQFSR
+269 
-275 DRLITGINII
+275 
-285 DDMLFWTD
+285 
-293 NFSEPKKINIP
+293 
-304 RSIQG
+304 
-309 ADPSGLIHSNFI
+309 
-321 NTKTSLQVAMKEEHV
+321 
-336 TVIKKQPTHAPKI
+336 
-349 ELISERE
+349 
-356 SGIDS
+356 
-361 VGGLPWNYSGIMR
+361 
-374 ITRPPNPITVSGQ
+374 
-387 TNTQNTSSFWHSTS
+387 
-401 QVGGG
+401 
-406 QTFNHH
+406 
-412 YDFSQLSPGKYFDTK
+412 
-427 IETDLNGDSGFFL
+427 
-440 KWQAGD
+440 
-446 ILLFKEFGGN
+446 
-456 NFNDRPNVPLLEYSV
+456 
-471 KAKVVASGVN
+471 
-481 EFTDTVVN
+481 
-489 NISNGDF
+489 
-496 TIPNSNGTA
+496 
-505 PEGWTLAPQWTY
+505 
-517 LPQTNALKFDQVTT
+517 
-531 AHNAVSSP
+531 
-539 VADPV
+539 
-544 WEAGATYRVKFKISD
+544 
-559 YVSGFLE
+559 
-566 ICIVTPATSD
+566 
-576 FGTYTGTLTAAQ
+576 
-588 TGRFPVGGLIS
+588 
-599 ANGEYS
+599 
-605 YDVTLSPFPD
+605 
-615 SIVAFDWTAVI
+615 
-626 NRVYMFADNVNHT
+626 
-639 RLTLDYLTVEKLGQS
+639 LDYITVEKLGQS

-814 SNQLLRPWDNVPRK
+814 SNQLLRPWDNVPKK

-921 FKVEFNDDNSPVDL
+921 FKVEFNDDNSPIDL

-1098 LSTEFVPGI
+1098 LSTDFVPGV
-1107 TSPSLADAKYTF
+1107 TLMADLPKYVF
-1119 RLQEALGD
+1119 RLEEALGD

-1137 IIDGIAIRVY
+1137 IKDGIEIRVY

-1166 KDKSFSTNIISS
+1166 KDKSFSTNVISS

-1202 DHESRHRHELTG
+1202 DHEDRHRHELTG
-1214 LKMGCYRDKTYTASN
+1214 LKMGCYRDRTYTAS
-1229 SAVAD
+1229 SAPVTD

-1262 NYNARPDDYKAYIRS
+1262 NYNARPDDYKAYIRGSS
-1277 TTANETSFGS
+1277 TVAATNVNYTNS
-1287 GDNGITSIG
+1287 GVTSIG
-1296 QYKFSAQASVSPPP
+1296 QYKFSQEASASPPA
-1310 SSTLTGSK
+1310 SSTLTGSH

-1333 YLARGLPQPTNT
+1333 YLARGAAYPTSTGGSLDVFIPPAYMN
-1345 NDWLGVYIATSYM
+1345 GV
-1358 AGSTDLTAW
+1358 TDAEAW
-1367 GNTKHAD
+1367 GRTKDAD

-1385 NAVWYINGSYHQ
+1385 NAVWYINGSYRQ
-1397 HFRTN
+1397 KYQPD
-1402 SNLYPNLAWTQTIG
+1402 SNLNPNLAWTQTSGG
-1416 SPGGPDSGIVQW
+1416 SGGPDLGICQQ
-1428 GSFTDWRLAI
+1428 SADTDWRLAI
-1438 GGIYHQDVMTAADST
+1438 GGIYHQDVMTAADYT

-1464 DASTLNSH
+1464 DAGTFNSH

-1487 GTRIRWKED
+1487 GTKIRWKED

-1504 QTVNS
+1504 QTVTT
-1509 EHGFTNVA
+1509 EHGFINVA

-1533 TSGSPNPIAGVYG
+1533 TSGSPDPISGVYG

-1566 PNFSVRYDLRTK
+1566 PNFSVRYNLKTK
-1578 QTISGAADVKWNP
+1578 QTIGGATSVKWNP
-1591 CNASGYN
+1591 CNA
-1598 GTQALGGITNGITL
+1598 GTAQALGGITNGITL
-1612 SINSHTAGTYSSTT
+1612 SINSHTTGTYSSTT

-1654 LAKHGST
+1654 LTEHGSHTYDGST
-1661 VYNGSTASKGEL
+1661 VSSLYKGEL

-1696 TDVTSTTTD
+1696 TNVTSNTTN
-1705 LTRHHFFDNL
+1705 LTKHHFFNNL

-1864 VGVTN
+1864 VGVTHT
-1869 VGGWYILTNVGTA
+1869 GGWYILTNVETA

-1918 TDTLF
+1918 NTASGYSYVVNNVVL
-1923 FAGNRSRKIYISD
+1923 RSRKIYISD

-1974 GVKASTTLDKELREE
+1974 GVKASTTLDKELKEE

-2130 RDNLSLSKTNLLGE
+2130 RDNLSLGKTNLLGE

-2154 IPAQTATEYGGN
+2154 IPAQTASYTGGN
-2166 SKVVDGVAILG
+2166 SKVVNGVAILG

-2199 KRFGKVASLK
+2199 KRFGKVASLR
-2209 MNNVLEIGK
+2209 MNNILEIGK

-2231 YTAGGTEASPFSGTP
+2231 YTANGTEASPFSGTTT
-2246 KSITINNT
+2246 SMTIVNT
-2254 PSGVVWQGGGGDFG
+2254 PTGSGWTPAGYFG
-2268 TVDGEHVDVTWV
+2268 NVDGEHVDVIWT
-2280 AARTTFELVQ
+2280 ANRTNFELLQYQVQ
-2290 IQIQYDSTTI
+2290 AANYM
-2300 GTYAYDGMTTQ
+2300 YDGVTTQ
-2311 DFVNSLVSNDSS
+2311 AFVNSLVDPS
-2323 SPVYDTV
+2323 SPVYNTI
-2330 TGHFYGGTVSIKN
+2330 TSIFFGATVSIKN

-2469 TGIQHNNLNSWDTD
+2469 TGIQHNNPNSWDAD

-2494 MDKLLGN
+2494 MNNLINDSNWVDKI
-2501 SAWGGTTPTT
+2501 
-2511 GSVTLF
+2511 VTV
-2517 NLHQYRNNIHIGSFI
+2517 NQYRNNVFVYSGDIRIW
-2532 LYLFDNTATDSN
+2532 DNSSVNSN
-2544 FPASPSGGPTK
+2544 SPTSPSGGPTK
-2555 GFGRKNSGGT
+2555 GHGRKNSGGT
-2565 THDWQVGD
+2565 IHDWQVGD

-2628 FNYIKGVATNYNST
+2628 FNYIKGVPTDYNPT

-2708 LGIVTNILGNV
+2708 LGIVTNILENV

-2750 YANAKFENN
+2750 YADAKFENN

>member
-72 ADEKNDKLYYFIT
+72 ADEKNDKLYYFVT
-85 NNKDLITNGVFDNDA
+85 GSKNYVNNDFSTWTTASGALKTVFGNGSVKAYVDGSGNNLYPVFYSPNIVLDHNRAYKVTYNNSSISGSPDTSNSAYEIRNYIHGNGANFLGNNMYRPHESSVSVNGIKSYNFTFDN
-100 SDWTLGTGWEYAG
+100 TLNNNVNNVNIQIQIT
-113 AGTSGYIKGTA
+113 
-124 VTVSQKINQAL
+124 NQAL
-135 SPDVFIEDSYYRIK
+135 AKSIIINSVIVESTDSYI
-149 FKVSGVTTGTA
+149 
-160 ATPSDGTINLE
+160 
-171 LNNEDGKGFT
+171 
-181 INSSEMAAQITPLT
+181 
-195 YNAIANGSYEFIK
+195 
-208 KVGSA
+208 
-213 SSYTNTGFWSRFW
+213 
-226 IQAGANGFTGNI
+226 IQ
-238 DNISIE
+238 
-244 RLGGYIVEYD
+244 YD
-254 SETNT
+254 SKTNT

-293 NFSEPKKINIP
+293 NFSEPKKINIT
-304 RSIQG
+304 RSIEG
-309 ADPSGLIHSNFI
+309 TDSSGLIHSNFI
-321 NTKTSLQVAMKEEHV
+321 NTKTSLEVPMKEEHV

-349 ELISERE
+349 KLISERE

-361 VGGLPWNYSGIMR
+361 VSGLPWNYSGIMR
-374 ITRPPNPITVSGQ
+374 ITSPPNPITVSGEP
-387 TNTQNTSSFWHSTS
+387 NTQNTSSMWVSGS
-401 QVGGG
+401 GV
-406 QTFNHH
+406 NHY
-412 YDFSQLSPGKYFDTK
+412 YDFSELTVGGKFDTN

-471 KAKVVASGVN
+471 KAKILNEWVTTSGQ
-481 EFTDTVVN
+481 TDTVVN
-489 NISNGDF
+489 NILNGDF

-505 PEGWTLAPQWTY
+505 PEGWTLASQWTY
-517 LPQTNALKFDQVTT
+517 LPQTNALKFDQVVAAWDTIE
-531 AHNAVSSP
+531 SP
-539 VADPV
+539 VANPV

-559 YVSGFLE
+559 YVSGYLR
-566 ICIVTPATSD
+566 IAIVTPANSD
-576 FGTYTGTLTAAQ
+576 FGTYSGTGTLAQ

-605 YDVTLSPFPD
+605 FDVTLSPFPATSTSAG
-615 SIVAFDWTAVI
+615 SIVAYGWTSVNCVFI
-626 NRVYMFADNVNHT
+626 HADSVT
-639 RLTLDYLTVEKLGQS
+639 PAKLTLDYLTVEKLGQS

-724 TFDYHPKDAYN
+724 TFDYHPKNAYN

-814 SNQLLRPWDNVPRK
+814 SNQLLRPWDNVPKK

-921 FKVEFNDDNSPVDL
+921 FKVEFNDDNSPIDL
-935 THVKFFIKET
+935 TYVKFFIKET

-1016 RKLLSEKLRHQLTA
+1016 RKLLTEKLRHQLTA

-1077 LYVEFADTSSGV
+1077 LYVEFADKSSGV

-1098 LSTEFVPGI
+1098 LSTDFVPGV
-1107 TSPSLADAKYTF
+1107 TSMVDLPKYVF
-1119 RLQEALGD
+1119 RLEEALGD

-1137 IIDGIAIRVY
+1137 IIDGIEIRVY

-1166 KDKSFSTNIISS
+1166 KDKSFSTNVISS

-1196 ICMTRS
+1196 ICMTRD
-1202 DHESRHRHELTG
+1202 DHELRHRHELTG

-1229 SAVAD
+1229 TGDVED
-1234 HLFNGN
+1234 HLFNGD
-1240 INSLPVTT
+1240 INSFPVTT

-1277 TTANETSFGS
+1277 ATADATSVGTGNS
-1287 GDNGITSIG
+1287 GITSIG
-1296 QYKFSAQASVSPPP
+1296 QYKFSAQASASPPATNTL
-1310 SSTLTGSK
+1310 SGST
-1318 EANWTRELGWITGGS
+1318 AYWARELGWITGGS
-1333 YLARGLPQPTNT
+1333 YLARGVTKPTISPGGP
-1345 NDWLGVYIATSYM
+1345 LGVYIATTYM
-1358 AGSTDLTAW
+1358 AGSTDVEAW
-1367 GNTKHAD
+1367 GRTKHAD

-1385 NAVWYINGSYHQ
+1385 NAVWYISGSYWQ
-1397 HFRTN
+1397 HFRTD
-1402 SNLYPNLAWTQTIG
+1402 SNLNPNLAWTQTTG
-1416 SPGGPDSGIVQW
+1416 SPGGPDLGIYQW
-1428 GSFTDWRLAI
+1428 SSVADWRLAI
-1438 GGIYHQDVMTAADST
+1438 GGIYHQDVMTADDAV

-1464 DASTLNSH
+1464 DAGTFNSH

-1487 GTRIRWKED
+1487 GTKIRWKED

-1504 QTVNS
+1504 QTVTS

-1517 RPSGSTADP
+1517 RPVGDTTDP
-1526 SNTTTYA
+1526 PNTGDQHVYA
-1533 TSGSPNPIAGVYG
+1533 TSGSPDPAAGVYG
-1546 HGLSRTSKVANFDH
+1546 TGLSRASKVANFDH

-1566 PNFSVRYDLRTK
+1566 PNFSVRYNLQTK
-1578 QTISGAADVKWNP
+1578 QTISGGAAVKWNP
-1591 CNASGYN
+1591 CNASGYK
-1598 GTQALGGITNGITL
+1598 GTQALGGITDGITL
-1612 SINSHTAGTYSSTT
+1612 SINSHTTGTYSSTT

-1654 LAKHGST
+1654 LTKHGSHT
-1661 VYNGSTASKGEL
+1661 YDGSTPSLYKGEL

-1839 AENSASASVGTT
+1839 AENSASVSVGTT
-1851 IHTVGYDPVVTLA
+1851 IHTVGYDPVITLA
-1864 VGVTN
+1864 VGGTHT
-1869 VGGWYILTNVGTA
+1869 GGWYILTNVGTA

-1918 TDTLF
+1918 NADSGYSYVVNNVVL
-1923 FAGNRSRKIYISD
+1923 RSRKIYISD

-2130 RDNLSLSKTNLLGE
+2130 RDNLSLGKTNLLGE

-2154 IPAQTATEYGGN
+2154 IPSSGN
-2166 SKVVDGVAILG
+2166 SKVVNGVAILG
-2177 YYNSHPATLA
+2177 YYNSNPTTLA
-2187 AYTSAAGNQPTD
+2187 AYTSDAGNQPTD
-2199 KRFGKVASLK
+2199 SRFGKVASLR
-2209 MNNVLEIGK
+2209 MNNILEIGK

-2246 KSITINNT
+2246 KSITVNNT
-2254 PSGVVWQGGGGDFG
+2254 PSGFGWQSGGGVFG
-2268 TVDGEHVDVTWV
+2268 TVDGEHVDVTWT
-2280 AARTTFELVQ
+2280 ANRTGFELLQYQVQ
-2290 IQIQYDSTTI
+2290 AANYM
-2300 GTYAYDGMTTQ
+2300 YDGVTTQ
-2311 DFVNSLVSNDSS
+2311 AFVNSLVSNDSS

-2361 RQSEY
+2361 RQNEY

-2380 KEDVTGWVSFKSFI
+2380 KEDVRGWVSFKSFI

-2425 FYGQYTNSSFNAI
+2425 FYGQYTNSSFNAL
-2438 LNDDP
+2438 LNSMP
-2443 SMIKSYHTLEY
+2443 SSIKSYHTLEY

-2469 TGIQHNNLNSWDTD
+2469 TGIQHSNGPSED
-2483 SGLYFFFEEEE
+2483 GKYFFFEEEE
-2494 MDKLLGN
+2494 MNNLINDSNWVDK
-2501 SAWGGTTPTT
+2501 T
-2511 GSVTLF
+2511 VTI
-2517 NLHQYRNNIHIGSFI
+2517 NQYRNNMLVYSGDIRIW
-2532 LYLFDNTATDSN
+2532 DNSN
-2544 FPASPSGGPTK
+2544 VNSNSPTSLSGGPTK
-2555 GFGRKNSGGT
+2555 GHGRRNTGSAASQ
-2565 THDWQVGD
+2565 WQVGD

-2628 FNYIKGVATNYNST
+2628 FNYIKGVPTDYNST

-2750 YANAKFENN
+2750 YADAKFENN